1 MAKKCVITG
10 KQCSFGN
17 NVSHANNHT
26 RCKFSANLFKHRF
39 YVPEVKKFLKI
50 NVSAAGIRNIAKLGV
65 FNALK
70 KGYGK

>member
-1 MAKKCVITG
+1 
-10 KQCSFGN
+10 
-17 NVSHANNHT
+17 
-26 RCKFSANLFKHRF
+26 
-39 YVPEVKKFLKI
+39 VKKFLKI